1 VLLVADGV
9 GGADEGGAAAGL
21 ATESV
26 MRYVS
31 STLRCY
37 HAVGDVKD
45 EEFHAALQDAALQA
59 HDAVRAEAAARE
71 GPARLATTLTLGVVV
86 YPWCYVVQVGDS
98 RAYIYTHGMLHQIT
112 RDQTLAQELVDEGAM
127 RAEDLHRSP
136 LSNVLSSAIGGDDAV
151 PVVSRV
157 SVAERGCTLV
167 FCTDG
172 LTRHVSHTEIA
183 AACAGISSS
192 ERTARDLLQMALD
205 RGGLDNITII
215 VARAPLNR

>member
-1 VLLVADGV
+1 
-9 GGADEGGAAAGL
+9 
-21 ATESV
+21 
-26 MRYVS
+26 
-31 STLRCY
+31 
-37 HAVGDVKD
+37 
-45 EEFHAALQDAALQA
+45 
-59 HDAVRAEAAARE
+59 
-71 GPARLATTLTLGVVV
+71 
-86 YPWCYVVQVGDS
+86 VVQVGDS

-136 LSNVLSSAIGGDDAV
+136 LSNVLSSA
-151 PVVSRV
+151 